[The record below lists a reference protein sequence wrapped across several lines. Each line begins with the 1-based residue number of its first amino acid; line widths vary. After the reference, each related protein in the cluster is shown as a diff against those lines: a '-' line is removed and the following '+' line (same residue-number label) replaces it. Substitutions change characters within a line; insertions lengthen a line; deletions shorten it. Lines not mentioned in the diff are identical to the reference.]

1 MEPGADDRPYRRRV
15 LRGTVATIMAN
26 SWAMVLGLVTLPL
39 LLSGLG
45 TQAFGVWVLL
55 QTLSVTSGWLSLG
68 DLGLSTSTVRYV
80 AADESA
86 GRHDHARRVAGTAL
100 VAFAALG
107 LFWGALVGLLG
118 PRVLPTLFR
127 VPDGLSAEFEQAVY
141 WFALQ
146 TIADFAIQG
155 ILAVLEGA
163 QEVDRSRSLEMLR
176 RTLVTGGSAVAAAA
190 GLGLAGV
197 SMVAFVGTTAA
208 LVGSLHL
215 LHRRSRLTSGRPQ
228 LEALRLL
235 VRYGSSVALLR
246 PLGVLHRTMDRM
258 VVGVVLGPSAV
269 ALVEIATQ
277 LQNGASA
284 VLGASSYAVTPSAAW
299 LDGRGDRHRLRELV
313 ENGTRY
319 TLLVTFPV
327 VVLTAV
333 LAGPAVA
340 LWVGPD
346 YAAAVPLVVLAVAY
360 VGVVAPLQVGSNL
373 LVGIG
378 RAHSVIGAA
387 AAGLVLN
394 LGLSLALI
402 GPLGVRGP
410 FVASLVGAV
419 AVLPLLGRS
428 ILGAVDLAPGQFL
441 RSAVLPPAAASMVLG
456 AAALVPV
463 ALPLGPLATLIIGGF
478 VGIAAYSWAAP
489 AVAMGDGEL
498 RDLLAGLR
506 SPAQRRTKTVA

>member
-1 MEPGADDRPYRRRV
+1 MELGADDRPYRRRV
-15 LRGTVATIMAN
+15 LRGTVATILAN

-55 QTLSVTSGWLSLG
+55 QTFSVTSGWLSLG
-68 DLGLSTSTVRYV
+68 DFGLSTSTVRFV
-80 AADESA
+80 AAEESA

-127 VPDGLSAEFEQAVY
+127 VPAGLSAEFEQAVY

-155 ILAVLEGA
+155 VLAVLEGA
-163 QEVDRSRSLEMLR
+163 QEIDRSRSLEMLR
-176 RTLVTGGSAVAAAA
+176 RTLVTGGSAVAAVA

-197 SMVAFVGTTAA
+197 SMVGFVGTTVA
-208 LVGSLHL
+208 LVGSLHV
-215 LHRRSRLTSGRPQ
+215 LHRRSRLTVARPQ

-235 VRYGSSVALLR
+235 VRHGSSVALLR
-246 PLGVLHRTMDRM
+246 PLGVLHRTMDRV

-299 LDGRGDRHRLRELV
+299 LDGRGDGHRLRELV
-313 ENGTRY
+313 EKGTRY

-346 YAAAVPLVVLAVAY
+346 YAAAVPLVVLAVGY
-360 VGVVAPLQVGSNL
+360 VAAVAPIQVGSNL

-378 RAHSVIGAA
+378 RARSVIWAA
-387 AAGLVLN
+387 TASLGFN
-394 LGLSLALI
+394 LALSLALV

-410 FVASLVGAV
+410 FVATLISALVQ
-419 AVLPLLGRS
+419 LPLLGRS
-428 ILGAVDLAPGQFL
+428 ILDTVDLAPRDFL
-441 RSAVLPPAAASMVLG
+441 RSSVLPPAAASVVLG

-463 ALPLGPLATLIIGGF
+463 LLPLGPLATLILGACL
-478 VGIAAYSWAAP
+478 GIAAYTWAAP

-498 RDLLAGLR
+498 RDLVRGLR
-506 SPAQRRTKTVA
+506 RPARALT